1 MKPKYTIQ
9 TSSRV
14 VFITPTRVYKIPVNR
29 RGWLQ
34 GLNERK
40 AWERYKDSGRL
51 APLLWSFG
59 GIVCM
64 VRVTQLKFIAQ
75 HHIKAVKKLIP
86 ALNIER
92 CDLHN
97 PANWGYYNNRTVLL
111 DYGIDAQVAA
121 MY

>member
-1 MKPKYTIQ
+1 MKPRYAIR

-14 VFITPTRVYKIPVNR
+14 VFLTPNRVYKIPVNL

-40 AWERYKDSGRL
+40 VWKGYKDTGRL
-51 APLLWSFG
+51 APLLWGLG

-64 VRVTQLKFIAQ
+64 ERVAQLEY
-75 HHIKAVKKLIP
+75 VDKKTVALLKRLIP
-86 ALNIER
+86 QLNIER

-97 PANWGYYNNRTVLL
+97 PANWGYYHNRPVLL
-111 DYGIDAQVAA
+111 DYGVSERVAA

>member
-1 MKPKYTIQ
+1 MKPKYTIR

-40 AWERYKDSGRL
+40 AWKRYKNSKRL
-51 APLLWSFG
+51 APLLWGFG

-64 VRVTQLKFIAQ
+64 VRVTQLERIGLHYINELKN
-75 HHIKAVKKLIP
+75 LIP
-86 ALNIER
+86 ALDIER

-97 PANWGYYNNRTVLL
+97 PANWGYHNNRTVLL